1 MEFILTCPNGKQ
13 LEFRAQDRAQDGV
26 QDGAQDEKDSNN

>member
-1 MEFILTCPNGKQ
+1 MEFILTCLNNLYLG
-13 LEFRAQDRAQDGV
+13 LRAQDGV